1 MKWKDK
7 IKSPGFI
14 TSITLVSITLIQ
26 YWLLYF
32 YSSYLGFHP
41 TFLQSTIEIS
51 IIFLLNIVG
60 YSATQVY
67 RLRVEKRRYEI
78 ILRQERDRI
87 NEIAYITALGDLK
100 NHLFRLNQTEKI
112 CETLNEFIQEYFQV
126 EHSSV
131 YLWSDEEGAFYP
143 HPVRKD
149 SKRFFVYDPFMLWL
163 TDNDQVL
170 SRDHFEKAPAYS
182 TIKEDA
188 IRILD
193 SVNSDIVIPLT
204 LNASLLGILF
214 LGKRQDGSTMTSE
227 DLDRLYEIKST
238 SVMSLSNAIFYA
250 RSTALTENLEN
261 KVKERTKALEEAQAQ
276 LVMSEKMASL
286 GVMVAGIAHEIN
298 TPAGVINGAADNME
312 ANLHYLIRQYPEV
325 IQYFNDEV
333 FTQKYINVIE
343 QILIDNS
350 RETLDPKDRFKKKRE
365 IRERI
370 LGQGLSSML
379 ADDFATFLVEKNFLQ
394 QEELILDLVKVG
406 GAKILELIKH
416 TTGINRNLKNIKY
429 AIKNIVR
436 IVRALKYYSH
446 LDQAAYAEADLIE
459 GIENT
464 LIIVH
469 NQLKMGIQIERNF
482 QPIPLVPCNLDE
494 LNQVWTNIIQNAI
507 HAMKGKGILKISS
520 YLEEPFVTVEIQDNG
535 TGIKPE
541 ILDRIWDPFFTT
553 KDQGEGSGLGLGIV
567 KGIIEKH
574 KGKISAT
581 SKPGETIFKIQLPYT
596 NSQK

>member
-1 MKWKDK
+1 MKWKEK
-7 IKSPGFI
+7 IKSPTII
-14 TSITLVSITLIQ
+14 TFATLIVITGIQ
-26 YWLLYF
+26 YWLLFF
-32 YSSYLGFHP
+32 YKGYLGFHP
-41 TFLQSTIEIS
+41 TVIQSSIEIS
-51 IIFLLNIVG
+51 IIFLLNIIG
-60 YSATQVY
+60 YSATQIY

-112 CETLNEFIQEYFQV
+112 NEILNEFIIENFQV
-126 EHSSV
+126 EHSTV
-131 YLWSDEEGAFYP
+131 YLWSDEDGAFLP
-143 HPVRKD
+143 HPIGNYGN
-149 SKRFFVYDPFMLWL
+149 RFFVYDPFMLWL
-163 TDNDQVL
+163 TDNDQIL
-170 SRDHFEKAPAYS
+170 SREHFEKAPAYS
-182 TIKEDA
+182 SIKEDA
-188 IRILD
+188 IRILN
-193 SVNSDIVIPLT
+193 SVDADIIIPLT

-214 LGKRQDGSTMTSE
+214 LGKKKDGTIMKSE
-227 DLDRLYEIKST
+227 DLDKLYEIKST
-238 SVMSLSNAIFYA
+238 SIMSLSNAIFYA

-261 KVKERTKALEEAQAQ
+261 KVKERTKELEEAQAQ

-312 ANLHYLIRQYPEV
+312 GNLHHMIRQFPEV
-325 IQYFNDEV
+325 IQFFSDPEFTKIYIEV
-333 FTQKYINVIE
+333 LE
-343 QILIDNS
+343 QILVDSS
-350 RETLDPKDRFKKKRE
+350 RETLDPKERFKMKRE

-370 LGQGLSSML
+370 LKQGLSSLL
-379 ADDFATFLVEKNFLQ
+379 ADDLATFLVEKNFLQ
-394 QEELILDLVKVG
+394 QEEVILNLVKIGGSKILD
-406 GAKILELIKH
+406 LIKH

-482 QPIPLVPCNLDE
+482 QSIPLVPCNLDE

-507 HAMKGKGILKISS
+507 HAMKGKGILRISS
-520 YLEEPFVTVEIQDNG
+520 YLEEPFVTIEIQDNG
-535 TGIKPE
+535 SGIKPE

-574 KGKISAT
+574 KGKISVT
-581 SKPGETIFKIQLPYT
+581 SKPGETIFKIQLPYK
-596 NSQK
+596 N